1 MKQSN
6 ESFNLYLETLFELY
20 ESKGYS
26 QTRIALEL
34 ALQRINDKLENE
46 LTIQTR
52 AKQLE
57 YKKLIESEIAT
68 AYDGTFEAIQEDVS
82 NVMNVVAGAYGMNK
96 LPTKVIDDI
105 INGNNKIQG
114 YTFEKLF
121 SKASKNEIAR
131 MKAFIG
137 SDVAK
142 GMNSKVIGSEL
153 SKINDSSTK
162 GQLQTIVR
170 TVISEARE
178 RARTEAYKEFEKDI
192 PNLQYKYTA
201 TLDGRTTD
209 YCINHD
215 GRIYDTLKAID
226 DDLNSHWNCRSVK
239 SFVVNGKVPP
249 KRASYF
255 SQVDNKNYKEWFSEL
270 TEEQKKV
277 MLGKKYNA
285 YKKGTWKIEGLAD
298 VKATGTKL
306 SLDDVESAIK
316 LPKIPKIDFGYDGR
330 FNKYVEDIRDE
341 AKIVIDKLPKPSE
354 LIATKN
360 VYESNYNL
368 ETKKLTSSDDKLVF
382 LHEYGHHLDSTLKG
396 NNKVFASQS
405 FLLKPSFIDEDSD
418 LFNTYEKRELLRDK
432 WFDSKNTYFTKG
444 VLKGELKAIEYT
456 PKESHYGLW
465 TDIID
470 SLYEGS
476 YFEAHG
482 IQGHGE
488 RYYSTTYNK
497 VGENFANM
505 FALWSDKKNWQET
518 KKMFPNLTK
527 AFEDEMEKIINE

>member
-57 YKKLIESEIAT
+57 YKKLIESEITT
-68 AYDGTFEAIQEDVS
+68 AYDGTFETIQEDVS
-82 NVMNVVAGAYGMNK
+82 NVMNVVAAAYGMNK
-96 LPTKVIDDI
+96 LPNKVIADI
-105 INGNNKIQG
+105 INENNKIQG

-121 SKASKNEIAR
+121 NKASKNEIAR
-131 MKAFIG
+131 MKAFIA

-201 TLDGRTTD
+201 TLDGRTTL

-215 GRIYDTLKAID
+215 GKIYDTLKAID

-249 KRASYF
+249 KRASIF
-255 SQVDNKNYKEWFSEL
+255 GQIDNKNYKEWFSGL

-285 YKKGTWKIEGLAD
+285 YKKGTWKIDGLAD
-298 VKATGTKL
+298 VKKTGTKL
-306 SLDDVESAIK
+306 SLDDVSEYLAIYK
-316 LPKIPKIDFGYDGR
+316 
-330 FNKYVEDIRDE
+330 
-341 AKIVIDKLPKPSE
+341 
-354 LIATKN
+354 
-360 VYESNYNL
+360 
-368 ETKKLTSSDDKLVF
+368 
-382 LHEYGHHLDSTLKG
+382 
-396 NNKVFASQS
+396 
-405 FLLKPSFIDEDSD
+405 
-418 LFNTYEKRELLRDK
+418 
-432 WFDSKNTYFTKG
+432 
-444 VLKGELKAIEYT
+444 
-456 PKESHYGLW
+456 
-465 TDIID
+465 
-470 SLYEGS
+470 
-476 YFEAHG
+476 
-482 IQGHGE
+482 
-488 RYYSTTYNK
+488 
-497 VGENFANM
+497 
-505 FALWSDKKNWQET
+505 
-518 KKMFPNLTK
+518 
-527 AFEDEMEKIINE
+527 